1 MNPFIQQLL
10 NAARNTAVRAGK
22 GFVVQADRN
31 MGPQVRRALGSGY
44 LNRYSNP
51 IFSAT
56 KKDPSLINAAV
67 KGSLSVPGVKP
78 ILAMPVGLLALDP
91 RLPGVIEG
99 ELNQIAPGLDRFF
112 GAVTPKAVQDFGR
125 SMEQSGWGALGGF
138 VPGER
143 TAASIST
150 PERAK
155 GTQATLNGKPVYW
168 TGSKY
173 GWQSGPSALRA
184 GLLGSE
190 VVGDDAFAP
199 VSVARVTPPAEP
211 LLTPAA
217 PVLPPSTQDA
227 ATRAYQQELSRTAQ
241 LTAQNPELQRYEV
254 ARSAA
259 NNQEKINSVRD
270 IKMQMWA
277 KANPELAAMVQ
288 PGQSGFD
295 AIYKQTGQV
304 PTPTFNPLMERTFP
318 SMSRGAGEYTTGPS
332 PLVPQVDPAL
342 NPAGPTY
349 ALGEGPRLMNF
360 SDEKVTPDMIKA
372 YQEQLLKQ
380 AASR

>member
-10 NAARNTAVRAGK
+10 NAAKNTAGRTAR
-22 GFVVQADRN
+22 GFVVQAERN
-31 MGPQVRRALGSGY
+31 MGPQVRRVLDQGY

-51 IFSAT
+51 IVSAT
-56 KKDPSLINAAV
+56 KKDPSLVSATV
-67 KGSLSVPGVKP
+67 KGVLATPGAKP
-78 ILAMPVGLLALDP
+78 IIALPFGLAALDP
-91 RLPGVIEG
+91 RLPGAIESG
-99 ELNQIAPGLDRFF
+99 LNQIGPGLDRFF
-112 GAVTPKAVQDFGR
+112 GAVTPKAVQDFGK
-125 SMEQSGWGALGGF
+125 SMEQNGWGALGGF

-143 TAASIST
+143 TAASVST

-199 VSVARVTPPAEP
+199 ASVDRVIPPD
-211 LLTPAA
+211 A

-304 PTPTFNPLMERTFP
+304 PTSTFNPLMERTFP